1 MKITYTGP
9 SEDLDIGIAVVRRVD
24 EVRYVLDA
32 DGVEQPIVVAPA
44 CVTVDVHDEL
54 AASLIESGDFVAE
67 PKSSK
72 TKPEEAAP
80 VD

>member
-9 SEDLDIGIAVVRRVD
+9 SEDLDIGVAVVRRVD

-44 CVTVDVHDEL
+44 CVTVDVPDEL
-54 AASLIESGDFVAE
+54 AASLIDSGDFVPAK
-67 PKSSK
+67 PSK